1 MAEQQVLVES
11 TLKKARKSYS
21 REEKLKVVRYYHEN
35 GKNLYQTCKRF
46 SMNSKSVMRWVKDE
60 EKIRGSSKGS
70 KRVKFDRRAQYPGM
84 EAKLYLE
91 YKELRKKGLK
101 VKGWWF
107 RLRAKQIL
115 TELEPSTNFQFSNGW
130 FLGFKKRHR
139 ISIRRATNTCQKEPE
154 DKRSAVQYFH
164 RNIRRKAAEGEQIG
178 PLGQWTPRQVANMD
192 QTPLPF
198 SFCDGETYTD
208 TGEQSVWVRGGGSGL
223 DKRQC
228 TVQLT
233 LFADGEQRVKPLLIF
248 RGKGKRISF
257 AEQLKYDRRV
267 VVRFQP
273 NAWCDEDIMRFW
285 IKNCWKPSCSGP
297 MHLVLDLH
305 RAQKTQEIQDVLE
318 AECNT
323 SITYVPGGCTS
334 LVQPVDV
341 SFNKPFKSAVERQAT
356 QHMQENLGSYVHGQI
371 NASARRV
378 LFTKWV
384 GQAWEEVSADK
395 ELIIRSF
402 KKCGISAPIDGSE
415 DDQIHIQGLE
425 EYTVEEED
433 DDYTDGD
440 PFSDI
445 EEESD

>member
-1 MAEQQVLVES
+1 MAEAVQHVLVES
-11 TLKKARKSYS
+11 TSKKGRKSYS
-21 REEKLKVVRYYHEN
+21 REEKLKVVKYYYDN

-70 KRVKFDRRAQYPGM
+70 KRVKFERRAQYPEM
-84 EAKLYLE
+84 EAKLYME

-107 RLRAKQIL
+107 RVRAQQIL
-115 TELEPSTNFQFSNGW
+115 TELKPDTNFQFSNGW

-139 ISIRRATNTCQKEPE
+139 ISMRRATNTCQKEPE
-154 DKRSAVQYFH
+154 DKRSAVQCFH
-164 RNIRRKAAEGEQIG
+164 RNIRRKASEGEQIG

-198 SFCDGETYTD
+198 SFCDGETYAD

-223 DKRQC
+223 EKRQC

-233 LFADGEQRVKPLLIF
+233 LFADGEPRVKPLIIF
-248 RGKGKRISF
+248 RGKGKRIPF
-257 AEQLKYDRRV
+257 TEQVKYDRRV
-267 VVRFQP
+267 VVRFQS

-285 IKNCWKPSCSGP
+285 AKTCWKPSCSGP
-297 MHLVLDLH
+297 MHLVLDVH
-305 RAQKTQEIQDVLE
+305 RAQKTEEIQDILE
-318 AECNT
+318 AECST

-356 QHMQENLGSYVHGQI
+356 QHMLENLDSYVYGRI

-378 LFTKWV
+378 LITKWV
-384 GQAWEEVSADK
+384 GQAWQEISADK
-395 ELIIRSF
+395 EMVIRSF
-402 KKCGISAPIDGSE
+402 KKCGISVPIDGSE
-415 DDQIHIQGLE
+415 DDGIHIQGLDDYAVE
-425 EYTVEEED
+425 DDVEYTD
-433 DDYTDGD
+433 DD
-440 PFSDI
+440 PFSDD
-445 EEESD
+445 EECD